1 MRTIDFIIMM
11 ALTVFC
17 ASAAFVCEPIA
28 LNWDQFYALN
38 DQNKDKKIQR
48 SEWQSLNFNGSN
60 YDAGFESSLPRAQIF
75 QQMDKNKNGTLEEQ
89 EIYDLYLYLPNSCAD
104 FDMRK
109 SMPDQKADWFSLQKI
124 SAFFNELFD

>member
-1 MRTIDFIIMM
+1 MRSMIKIRI
-11 ALTVFC
+11 
-17 ASAAFVCEPIA
+17 
-28 LNWDQFYALN
+28 
-38 DQNKDKKIQR
+38 KKIQR
-48 SEWQSLNFNGSN
+48 SEWQNLNFNGSN

-89 EIYDLYLYLPNSCAD
+89 EVYDLYLYLPNPCAD